1 LKNGRAA
8 HDRPPGGKEER
19 SMTEETKKE
28 WSPPRLTVLGDVETI
43 TLQKVKNFGG
53 FDGFILQNQSIS
65 G

>member
-1 LKNGRAA
+1 
-8 HDRPPGGKEER
+8 
-19 SMTEETKKE
+19 MTEETKKE